1 MFWDCSRHHRWQ
13 RRLEHILSTTTGSI
27 SLALS
32 AFHPYSHPL
41 EICKQGNWDQ
51 GEMISPPLWLNRPGH
66 ICIPSLSWW
75 HWGWVSLPLNAWPTS
90 IQHRGREKGIGW
102 EGRISWLSQHG
113 YSCQFE
119 EPGLYSEGDGESWVV
134 LRGSDLLCCVLQTF
148 SQHTI
153 VDLCHRRGFLLGI
166 KLTKETVPLP
176 SLSSSP
182 NVCSDAEEVGILLK
196 FCLKHRKVQVRST
209 VEEINRKWF

>member
-66 ICIPSLSWW
+66 ICIPSLSWRR
-75 HWGWVSLPLNAWPTS
+75 WGWVSLPLNAWPTS

-119 EPGLYSEGDGESWVV
+119 EPGLYSEGDESHGWYWGGLTYYAVYFRHSV
-134 LRGSDLLCCVLQTF
+134 NTRLWTCVIDGASF
-148 SQHTI
+148 
-153 VDLCHRRGFLLGI
+153 
-166 KLTKETVPLP
+166 
-176 SLSSSP
+176 
-182 NVCSDAEEVGILLK
+182 
-196 FCLKHRKVQVRST
+196 
-209 VEEINRKWF
+209 